1 MNRARHLPLVLLGL
15 VVLVLVFPPA
25 VDSLGDTL
33 VRASVLGGFTI
44 AAWAFG
50 LFAEPIASLVFFLL
64 AAVFHIAK
72 PGVIFSGFQST
83 AWCLVFGGYINRIRA
98 DTTGLGRRPA
108 RLW

>member
-1 MNRARHLPLVLLGL
+1 MNRARHLRLVLLGL
-15 VVLVLVFPPA
+15 VVLLLVFPPA
-25 VDSLGDTL
+25 VDSLSDTL
-33 VRASVLGGFTI
+33 VRASVLVGFTI

-83 AWCLVFGGYINRIRA
+83 AWWLVLGGYI
-98 DTTGLGRRPA
+98 TGLPGHTTR
-108 RLW
+108 